1 MVWTWLGLV
10 CFVVEGRVVV
20 VEREVIFVE
29 GFSRFVV
36 ANRGGLEGA
45 GIALCR
51 KEELPNGIALR
62 VGWYVKRVSV

>member
-1 MVWTWLGLV
+1 M

-20 VEREVIFVE
+20 ECEVIVVE

-36 ANRGGLEGA
+36 ADRGGLEGA

-51 KEELPNGIALR
+51 REELPNGIAVR
-62 VGWYVKRVSV
+62 VGWCMTRASV